1 MRVIP
6 RGTSEPRA
14 GPTMEGTSGA
24 ADGVIL
30 RGNTQEAALG
40 PGARRKPGLSAAS
53 LARAGSQGPE
63 LRLRTPVVS

>member
-1 MRVIP
+1 
-6 RGTSEPRA
+6 
-14 GPTMEGTSGA
+14 MEGTSGA

-53 LARAGSQGPE
+53 LARAGSQGLE
-63 LRLRTPVVS
+63 LRLQIPVVS